1 MPRHATGH
9 TTGMDI
15 LWAGVPMVSLPL
27 ETLASRVA
35 SSQLLAL
42 GCPELVAKD
51 YDDYENIAV
60 RLGVD
65 ADYLEALRAKVWLN
79 GRGVVPRGDG
89 GPDSDRP
96 STLFDVETYAKDLE
110 NLYRRM
116 WSRHVKGLEPDHLPP
131 ESS

>member
-1 MPRHATGH
+1 
-9 TTGMDI
+9 MDI

-60 RLGVD
+60 RLGTD
-65 ADYLEALRAKVWLN
+65 PEYLEATRAKVWLN
-79 GRGVVPRGDG
+79 GRGLVPRGDG
-89 GPDSDRP
+89 GPKADRP
-96 STLFDVETYAKDLE
+96 STLFDCEAYAKDLE
-110 NLYRRM
+110 DLYRRM
-116 WSRHVKGLEPDHLPP
+116 WKRRVKGLAPEHLPP
-131 ESS
+131 ET

>member
-1 MPRHATGH
+1 
-9 TTGMDI
+9 
-15 LWAGVPMVSLPL
+15 MVSLPL

-60 RLGVD
+60 RLGTDV
-65 ADYLEALRAKVWLN
+65 DYLEATRAKVWLN
-79 GRGVVPRGDG
+79 GRGVAPPRGDNG
-89 GPDSDRP
+89 GAGVKGDKV

-116 WSRHVKGLEPDHLPP
+116 WARKVKGLSPDHLPP
-131 ESS
+131 EL

>member
-1 MPRHATGH
+1 MTIVSPRRLRFKLIRRG
-9 TTGMDI
+9 G
-15 LWAGVPMVSLPL
+15 
-27 ETLASRVA
+27 
-35 SSQLLAL
+35 AL
-42 GCPELVAKD
+42 GS
-51 YDDYENIAV
+51 IAV

>member
-1 MPRHATGH
+1 
-9 TTGMDI
+9 MDI

-60 RLGVD
+60 RLGTD
-65 ADYLEALRAKVWLN
+65 TDYLESVRAKVWVN
-79 GRGVVPRGDG
+79 GRGNVPRADG
-89 GPDSDRP
+89 TVNAHKP

-116 WSRHVKGLEPDHLPP
+116 WTRKVKGLSPEHLPP
-131 ESS
+131 ESSAS

>member
-1 MPRHATGH
+1 MEHALSEQTIG
-9 TTGMDI
+9 
-15 LWAGVPMVSLPL
+15 A
-27 ETLASRVA
+27 VA
-35 SSQLLAL
+35 WNTQGDWLAL